1 MFDSITPQ
9 AIIDDANALTDNDG
23 YSLIST
29 AQFITW
35 MNNEISTAWQ
45 WGMRCNRDAFTSS
58 KEGQITSPANYISI
72 TAAGTTP
79 GGLGVT
85 DFLSVRGVDLKLG
98 DQIYKKIRP
107 WNFVTRDRLIMLSY
121 RAIGENLWLMPP
133 QYSSLYPF
141 RLWYITKAPAA
152 VVGSLSTALSL
163 PTGVDEYVKQGIAAK
178 IRVRLDDDPAPHIQ
192 AQAGAQAGVEA
203 WLQSAHGDQGTI
215 ADVSDDYWSEMW

>member
-1 MFDSITPQ
+1 MFDAITPQ

-29 AQFITW
+29 AQFVAW

-45 WGMRCNRDAFTSS
+45 WGMRCNRDAFTSN

-72 TAAGTTP
+72 TATAPT
-79 GGLGVT
+79 GLGVT

-152 VVGSLSTALSL
+152 VVGSLSTALSI
-163 PTGVDEYVKQGIAAK
+163 PTGVDEYVKEGIAAK
-178 IRVRLDDDPAPHIQ
+178 IRVRLDDDPAPHLQ
-192 AQAGAQAGVEA
+192 AQAGARAGVEA

>member
-1 MFDSITPQ
+1 MFDAITPQ
-9 AIIDDANALTDNDG
+9 AIIDDVNALTDNDG

-29 AQFITW
+29 AQYIAW
-35 MNNEISTAWQ
+35 MNNEMSTAWQ
-45 WGMRCNRDAFTSS
+45 WGMRCNRDAFTSN

-72 TAAGTTP
+72 TATAPT
-79 GGLGVT
+79 GLGVT

-98 DQIYKKIRP
+98 DQAYKKIRP

-152 VVGSLSTALSL
+152 AVGSLSTALSL
-163 PTGVDEYVKQGIAAK
+163 PTGVDEYVKQGMAAK
-178 IRVRLDDDPAPHIQ
+178 VRIRLDEDPAPHFEAQ
-192 AQAGAQAGVEA
+192 AQARAGTEA

-215 ADVSDDYWSEMW
+215 ADTSDDYWSEMW

>member
-29 AQFITW
+29 AQFIAW
-35 MNNEISTAWQ
+35 MNNEMSTAWQ
-45 WGMRCNRDAFTSS
+45 WGMRCNRDAFTSN

-72 TAAGTTP
+72 TATAPT
-79 GGLGVT
+79 GLGVT

-98 DQIYKKIRP
+98 DQLYKKIRP

-141 RLWYITKAPAA
+141 RLWYITKAPVATTGA
-152 VVGSLSTALSL
+152 LSATLSL
-163 PTGVDEYVKQGIAAK
+163 PTGADEYIKQGMAAK
-178 IRVRLDDDPAPHIQ
+178 IRVRLDDDPAAHLQ
-192 AQAGAQAGVEA
+192 AQADARAGVEA

-215 ADVSDDYWSEMW
+215 ADVSDDYWTEMW

>member
-29 AQFITW
+29 AQFIAW

-45 WGMRCNRDAFTSS
+45 WGMRRNRDAFTSS

-72 TAAGTTP
+72 TAAAPT
-79 GGLGVT
+79 GLGVT

-178 IRVRLDDDPAPHIQ
+178 IRVRLDDDPAPHLQ

>member
-1 MFDSITPQ
+1 MFDAITPQ

-29 AQFITW
+29 AQFIAW

-45 WGMRCNRDAFTSS
+45 WGMRCNRDAFTSN

-72 TAAGTTP
+72 TATAPT
-79 GGLGVT
+79 GLGVT

-152 VVGSLSTALSL
+152 AVGSLSTALSL
-163 PTGVDEYVKQGIAAK
+163 PTGVDEYVKQGMAAK
-178 IRVRLDDDPAPHIQ
+178 VRIRLDEDPAPHLEAQ
-192 AQAGAQAGVEA
+192 AQARAGTEA

-215 ADVSDDYWSEMW
+215 ADTSDDYWSEMW

>member
-1 MFDSITPQ
+1 MFDAITPQ
-9 AIIDDANALTDNDG
+9 AIIDDVNALTDNDG

-29 AQFITW
+29 AQYIAW
-35 MNNEISTAWQ
+35 MNNEMSTAWQ
-45 WGMRCNRDAFTSS
+45 WGMRCNRDAFTSN
-58 KEGQITSPANYISI
+58 KEGQITAPANYISI
-72 TAAGTTP
+72 TATAPT
-79 GGLGVT
+79 GLGVT

-98 DQIYKKIRP
+98 DQAYKKIRP

-178 IRVRLDDDPAPHIQ
+178 IRVRLDEDPAPHLQ
-192 AQAGAQAGVEA
+192 AQTQARAGTEA

-215 ADVSDDYWSEMW
+215 ADTSDDYWSEMW

>member
-29 AQFITW
+29 AQFIAW
-35 MNNEISTAWQ
+35 MNNEMSTAWQ
-45 WGMRCNRDAFTSS
+45 WGMRCNRDAFTSN

-72 TAAGTTP
+72 TATAPT
-79 GGLGVT
+79 GLGVT

-152 VVGSLSTALSL
+152 VAGSLSTALSI

-178 IRVRLDDDPAPHIQ
+178 IRVRLDDDPAPHLQ
-192 AQAGAQAGVEA
+192 AQADARAGVEA